1 MLDHLIAN
9 AIFIFYKHSSLM
21 LIIRKYMKFC
31 THTNYLKQVNR
42 MLNLN
47 SALMIRKYIDLK
59 NTKKWLALNLILLYI
74 FYRKICIFVLWCKMY
89 FNTFP
94 LIVSRWCC
102 IAFFCNKSATNKRF
116 EAGFCYSR
124 SRFHQH
130 FTSRFFVRKYF
141 KQLLMYLEF
150 ELLFFVGRKSTKR
163 LFITYWWNLFLN
175 ETVILF

>member
-102 IAFFCNKSATNKRF
+102 IAFFCNKSALTN
-116 EAGFCYSR
+116 GSR
-124 SRFHQH
+124 LVFVTPVLD
-130 FTSRFFVRKYF
+130 FTNIL
-141 KQLLMYLEF
+141 QADLLYE
-150 ELLFFVGRKSTKR
+150 
-163 LFITYWWNLFLN
+163 N
-175 ETVILF
+175 ILSSF